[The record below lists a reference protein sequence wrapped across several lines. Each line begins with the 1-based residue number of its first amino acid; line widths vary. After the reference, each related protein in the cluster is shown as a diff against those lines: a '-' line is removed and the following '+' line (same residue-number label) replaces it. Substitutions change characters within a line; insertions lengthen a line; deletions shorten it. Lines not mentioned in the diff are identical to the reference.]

1 MMLAKV
7 DATEAKELAKKYEVN
22 GFPTIKFFKNGKAS
36 EYSGGR
42 VEAEIVSWVN
52 KRTGP
57 AFVTIA
63 SEDELTKMQEG
74 KDAFAL
80 GVFDSLESENAKAFI
95 ALADSDETV
104 PYALTTDAAVKAKLG
119 ASGESVIVIKNFD
132 DLRQDM
138 ALTTFDSEAV
148 AKFVIAAS
156 TPLVFEFSDE
166 SSKKIFGSPIQ
177 KHVLFFTD
185 KTADHHAGVLA
196 EYKAAAPAF
205 AGELIFVNVPIT
217 ESRVADYFG
226 VKAGDLPAMVIGDMS
241 AGAIKKYIYAG
252 EHNAAG
258 ITAFAKSF
266 TEGSLVPTLKSE
278 KAEPEDTTSPVIVAR
293 GTTFNEIVLDN
304 NADVLVEFY
313 APWCGHCKSLSPIYD
328 ELGEKFKG
336 NDNVKIVKM
345 DMTANEID
353 VPSIQVK
360 GFPTLFFFKG
370 DSKETPMPYDGARDL
385 DGFMKFLAANTHH
398 KFDHSEL

>member
-1 MMLAKV
+1 MTLKSADSPMVLAKV
-7 DATEAKELAKKYEVN
+7 DATEAKDLAKKYEVN

-36 EYSGGR
+36 DYSGGR
-42 VEAEIVSWVN
+42 VEAEIVAWVS

-63 SEDELTKMQEG
+63 SEDELTKMQET

-95 ALADSDETV
+95 ALADSDENL
-104 PYALTTDAAVKAKLG
+104 PYAVTIDAAVKAKLG
-119 ASGESVIVIKNFD
+119 TSGESVIVIKNFD

-148 AKFVIAAS
+148 AKFVVAAS

-166 SSKKIFGSPIQ
+166 SSKKIFGSSIQ

-185 KTADHHAGVLA
+185 KTADHHASVLA

-226 VKAGDLPAMVIGDMS
+226 VKAGDLPKMVIGDMS
-241 AGAIKKYIYAG
+241 AGAIKKYIYDG
-252 EHNAAG
+252 EHNAAA
-258 ITAFAKSF
+258 I
-266 TEGSLVPTLKSE
+266 
-278 KAEPEDTTSPVIVAR
+278 
-293 GTTFNEIVLDN
+293 TTFIK
-304 NADVLVEFY
+304 AF
-313 APWCGHCKSLSPIYD
+313 
-328 ELGEKFKG
+328 
-336 NDNVKIVKM
+336 
-345 DMTANEID
+345 T
-353 VPSIQVK
+353 
-360 GFPTLFFFKG
+360 
-370 DSKETPMPYDGARDL
+370 
-385 DGFMKFLAANTHH
+385 
-398 KFDHSEL
+398 